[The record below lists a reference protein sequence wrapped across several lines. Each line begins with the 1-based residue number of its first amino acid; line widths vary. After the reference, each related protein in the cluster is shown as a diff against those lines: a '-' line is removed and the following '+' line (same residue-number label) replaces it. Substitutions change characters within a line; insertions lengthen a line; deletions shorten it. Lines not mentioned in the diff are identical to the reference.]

1 MGSAPWT
8 LKLPV
13 VKPTPSRCQLK
24 YSLDLDERI
33 EEIAKVNKDGDVVFS
48 GTPTKPLKAGVY
60 KIKVQAKTPRGRTI
74 KGANFDFSVEIEKRP
89 NAPAAQVP
97 TIVAATTG
105 VASVAN
111 AAAAANTRPR
121 APRGPRVN
129 PTRGGG

>member
-1 MGSAPWT
+1 MGSAPFT

-13 VKPTPSRCQLK
+13 VKPTPSRCQLN
-24 YSLDLDERI
+24 YSLVLDERI

-48 GTPTKPLKAGVY
+48 GTPKKPIKAGVY

-74 KGANFDFSVEIEKRP
+74 KDANFDFSVEIEKRP

-105 VASVAN
+105 VATVAN
-111 AAAAANTRPR
+111 AATRPR
-121 APRGPRVN
+121 PPRVA